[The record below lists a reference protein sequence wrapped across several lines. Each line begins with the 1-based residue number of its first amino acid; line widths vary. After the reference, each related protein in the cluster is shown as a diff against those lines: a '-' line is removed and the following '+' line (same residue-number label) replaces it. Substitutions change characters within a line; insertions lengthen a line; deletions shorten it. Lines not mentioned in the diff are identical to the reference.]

1 MKSDEKFI
9 ISVKETALY
18 EITAEDK
25 EEALEIFEEG
35 GGDFI
40 GWDSEE
46 ERVVKIELFDPRS

>member
-9 ISVKETALY
+9 ISVRETALY